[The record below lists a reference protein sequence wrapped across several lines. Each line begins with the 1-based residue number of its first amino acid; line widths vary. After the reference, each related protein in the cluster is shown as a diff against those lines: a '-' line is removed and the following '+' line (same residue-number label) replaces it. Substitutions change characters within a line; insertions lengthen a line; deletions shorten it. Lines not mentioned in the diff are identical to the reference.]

1 MNFKIIDTQGI
12 YQRLLA
18 LPDAETRKT
27 IFREELAAPYEPL
40 VKIFGGPNGDVLSM
54 FAMWGMNVEHFDDP
68 ERRERIVS
76 ALDKLAEFS
85 AWDKTAQTLRD
96 VEAAFAPYMDRLSLG
111 LINVGLFWGDLS
123 VGPANRGYTGFGGAP
138 GYVMVVY
145 DTPNDYNLYRL
156 QGTTAHEMLHNI
168 HFTVFPFSPFT
179 TTVGEYAIA
188 EGLAES
194 FAAELYGEDVV
205 GYYVTDFDDAELETA
220 KRLIGA
226 ALDVTGFNEIRG
238 YIFGDAGAD
247 YMNMPKTGIPPYA
260 GYAVG
265 YRIVQQYLKRTGQKV
280 TDAIFVPA
288 KDIIA
293 ESGFFE

>member
-1 MNFKIIDTQGI
+1 MDFNILNTQTI
-12 YQRLLA
+12 YQRLLSE
-18 LPDAETRKT
+18 PDAQTRKT

-40 VKIFGGPNGDVLSM
+40 IKIFGAPDGDLLSM
-54 FAMWGMNVEHFDDP
+54 FAMWGMSVDHFDNP
-68 ERRERIVS
+68 EKRQRIKA
-76 ALDKLAEFS
+76 ALDKLVAFG
-85 AWDKTAQTLRD
+85 AWDKTVQTLRD

-111 LINVGLFWGDLS
+111 PIHFGLFWGDLS
-123 VGPANRGYTGFGGAP
+123 NGPANRGYTGFGGAP

-145 DTPNDYNLYRL
+145 DMPNDYNLYRL

-205 GYYVTDFDDAELETA
+205 GYYVTDFDDTQLETA

-226 ALDVTGFNEIRG
+226 ALDVTGFNEIRS

-247 YMNMPKTGIPPYA
+247 YMGIPKTGVPPYA
-260 GYAVG
+260 GYAIG
-265 YRIVQQYLKRTGQKV
+265 YRVVQQYLKRTGKKV

-288 KDIIA
+288 KEIIA